1 MRTRGQADSGTVGW
15 DNISRRMHSNA
26 HRKNCAATERK
37 GGRVEGGGWR
47 EGRGRRLGHEACM
60 SFGMNEVKFTVVHS
74 LSKTKSLS
82 SWVWEGRP
90 QVSGGVARVG
100 ESVVRVLH
108 VLRAGDY
115 MHSFAWQR
123 CHCRWNTFRACSNC
137 DLQELNQCKS
147 INGSPVRSSLPQGHA
162 SAAPA
167 TVQAAHALNA
177 RRPGVAQS
185 HAAVAHVQQFRCE
198 GEEGR
203 GKGRHVRSSR
213 HTNRCMQ

>member
-1 MRTRGQADSGTVGW
+1 MTCGRVDRRTVVW
-15 DNISRRMHSNA
+15 DNTSRRMHSNA
-26 HRKNCAATERK
+26 HRKNCAATAQA
-37 GGRVEGGGWR
+37 GGRSQ
-47 EGRGRRLGHEACM
+47 GRRLGHEACM

-147 INGSPVRSSLPQGHA
+147 ISGSPVKSSLPQGHA

-177 RRPGVAQS
+177 RRGGVAQS

-198 GEEGR
+198 GEEWG
-203 GKGRHVRSSR
+203 GRSSSR
-213 HTNRCMQ
+213 TNRCMQ